1 MVNSVCYVTEYTIC
15 GLALCTVQPPCRLR
29 LVVPGAL
36 QERGLS
42 LAHQFDVKGQET
54 FPLPRI
60 FCSTLDNPFIPL
72 RQNVLLSAERTPTY
86 YVLLVVPV
94 EDRRQRC

>member
-1 MVNSVCYVTEYTIC
+1 MSQNTPFAV
-15 GLALCTVQPPCRLR
+15 LLCVLYNHHVSHLKACRLR

-54 FPLPRI
+54 FPLPHL
-60 FCSTLDNPFIPL
+60 FSSTLDNPFTPP
-72 RQNVLLSAERTPTY
+72 RRNVLLSAERTPTY
-86 YVLLVVPV
+86 DVLLVVPV